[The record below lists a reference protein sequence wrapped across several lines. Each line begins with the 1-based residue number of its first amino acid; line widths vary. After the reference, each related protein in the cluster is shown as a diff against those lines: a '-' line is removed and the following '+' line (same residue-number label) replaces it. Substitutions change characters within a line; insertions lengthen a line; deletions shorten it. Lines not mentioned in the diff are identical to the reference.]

1 MYCNGSRAFSLL
13 QLSAESIWPLK
24 NLVSEI
30 QTVLCAFSA
39 LSLLVEDKK
48 NSRSVKSCASSQKC
62 SLLGISPDLK
72 LFWKN
77 DHFSRN

>member
-13 QLSAESIWPLK
+13 QLSAEIIWPLK

-48 NSRSVKSCASSQKC
+48 NSRSVKSCASSQKNV
-62 SLLGISPDLK
+62 
-72 LFWKN
+72 LFWGS
-77 DHFSRN
+77 HLT

>member
-48 NSRSVKSCASSQKC
+48 TAG
-62 SLLGISPDLK
+62 L
-72 LFWKN
+72 
-77 DHFSRN
+77 

>member
-30 QTVLCAFSA
+30 QMVLCAFSA

-48 NSRSVKSCASSQKC
+48 KQQVCEKLCQFPKNV
-62 SLLGISPDLK
+62 
-72 LFWKN
+72 LFWGS
-77 DHFSRN
+77 HLT